1 MRKPAQAA
9 AIRQTRRAAN
19 QTDAASL
26 MSLSVVVASRYS
38 CTHRSITAE
47 DFSTL
52 VNWPTTCPI
61 GLNATST
68 LSLGYLWVAA
78 TAMPDTM
85 YCSGIPSGFGLFGS
99 SHASVQS
106 LRSIR
111 AGLPVTDRLRTVSP
125 LVALS

>member
-1 MRKPAQAA
+1 M
-9 AIRQTRRAAN
+9 
-19 QTDAASL
+19 
-26 MSLSVVVASRYS
+26 ASRYS
-38 CTHRSITAE
+38 CTQRSITAA

-85 YCSGIPSGFGLFGS
+85 YCSGIPSGFGLSGC
-99 SHASVQS
+99 SHASVHS

-111 AGLPVTDRLRTVSP
+111 AGLPVNDRLRTVSL
-125 LVALS
+125 LVALA